1 MTAEKLTPAERMKA
15 AEARRGKLREEHQAA
30 YDEQQATDFARLVD
44 LEAEHGFDR
53 VLRINLKGWKAS
65 EGDTQ
70 AATLVVARIPLS
82 SERLVKRFE
91 DTVSKPKAENLKALH
106 LLAESCLIYPSRTNE
121 KALYE
126 ATLEL
131 APGLLS
137 NVGHAIVEAVQG
149 KVEEEKKD

>member
-1 MTAEKLTPAERMKA
+1 MTETKLTPEERKRA
-15 AEARRGKLREEHQAA
+15 AEARRALLREEHTAA
-30 YDEQQATDFARLVD
+30 HAEQEAADMERVVD
-44 LEAEHGFDR
+44 LEDEHGFDR
-53 VLRINLKGWKAS
+53 VLRINLRGWKAGS
-65 EGDTQ
+65 G
-70 AATLVVARIPLS
+70 AATLVAARIPLS
-82 SERLVKRFE
+82 SERVVKRFE

-106 LLAESCLIYPSRTNE
+106 LLAESCLIYPSRKDE
-121 KALYE
+121 KELYD